1 LNFGVQLGLN
11 NMNTDFSASSLV
23 AYSLRNTTLE
33 NEFSP
38 SSWATMPSNT
48 TNGVTAQ
55 VGLRHGLRG
64 WRWQAWDCWARRFL
78 WTTGASS
85 DSRIQ

>member
-1 LNFGVQLGLN
+1 MKVSDKL
-11 NMNTDFSASSLV
+11 SLIDKIGR
-23 AYSLRNTTLE
+23 ALQAKFRFDEIDT
-33 NEFSP
+33 FF
-38 SSWATMPSNT
+38 
-48 TNGVTAQ
+48 VTAQ